1 MTFAALQP
9 LADRAALFVALRQD
23 ALSAAADALGD
34 HRWDADMAAGT
45 LTFTANDDP
54 SRQLATRSHLVA
66 TIAPGP
72 RSLLWA
78 WAHPSGDPQGI
89 AAQLRA
95 YGEQHGIAELTAA
108 EVPFPAD
115 ASGDEDWIAQAAHTI
130 GGVAVELT
138 GRAPYYSAPVGNGT
152 RAVFLLDAPL
162 PSLTVA
168 EAVVALPRI
177 LSGTALSDART
188 SVWDLARLA
197 GWTLTWTDES
207 FSGAEVADA
216 TGTATFRFD
225 EQARIAGIESSLR

>member
-162 PSLTVA
+162 PPLTVA
-168 EAVVALPRI
+168 ESVVALPRI